1 MTLTPTVKEYFA
13 ALERLKQN
21 KPERVEKGSVINKD
35 TVALEAGRK
44 RGSIRNR
51 VGFESLIEAIATA
64 SAEPS
69 TVSTKKRSHTNPG
82 QTAQIEMLKRDLD
95 LARSRYMSLLY
106 LNAGMAKTIRKLG
119 GEVPQ
124 FGTVTNVS
132 IDPDST
138 DIPF

>member
-21 KPERVEKGSVINKD
+21 KPERLEKGSEINKD

-51 VGFESLIEAIATA
+51 PGFERLIEAIATA
-64 SAEPS
+64 SLEPS
-69 TVSTKKRSHTNPG
+69 TVPTKKRIQDNPR

-95 LARSRYMSLLY
+95 IARSRYMSLLY
-106 LNAGMAKTIRKLG
+106 LNAEMAKALRKLG

-124 FGTVTNVS
+124 FGGVS
-132 IDPDST
+132 DIHIDPDST